1 MCVSIVYQDDLR
13 ELRNILGNRE
23 EEVSRLQ
30 QQLTSL
36 QTATCVSLPEDL
48 LQAKVKSNVYS
59 NGHFLPFLFL
69 LMCLLL
75 APSLVFKKMVVTHF
89 SATISMQSHAF

>member
-1 MCVSIVYQDDLR
+1 MR
-13 ELRNILGNRE
+13 ELRNVLGNRE

-59 NGHFLPFLFL
+59 NGIFFHFYFR
-69 LMCLLL
+69 
-75 APSLVFKKMVVTHF
+75 
-89 SATISMQSHAF
+89 